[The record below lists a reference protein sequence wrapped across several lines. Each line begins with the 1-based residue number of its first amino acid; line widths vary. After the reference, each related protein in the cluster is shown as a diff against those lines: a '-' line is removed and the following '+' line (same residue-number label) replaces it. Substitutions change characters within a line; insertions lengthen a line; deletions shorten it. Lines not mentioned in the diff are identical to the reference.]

1 MTELLHSLSTQNEFV
16 ARHNGPDKQEQATM
30 LKTVNAESLDAL
42 IAQTVPAQIRLEAP
56 MQLAPAQSEADMLA
70 TMKSFAKLNQLKR
83 TFIGQGYYNTF
94 TPNVVLRNVMEN
106 RAGTPLTLLIS
117 QKSRKA
123 VLNRCLTISRW

>member
-94 TPNVVLRNVMEN
+94 TPNVILRNVMEN
-106 RAGTPLTLLIS
+106 PAGTPLTLLIS

>member
-94 TPNVVLRNVMEN
+94 TPNVILRNVMEN

>member
-83 TFIGQGYYNTF
+83 TFIGQGYYNT
-94 TPNVVLRNVMEN
+94 
-106 RAGTPLTLLIS
+106 
-117 QKSRKA
+117 
-123 VLNRCLTISRW
+123 

>member
-16 ARHNGPDKQEQATM
+16 ARHNGPDKREQSTM
-30 LKTVNAESLDAL
+30 LKTVNAESLHAL
-42 IAQTVPAQIRLEAP
+42 IAQTVPAQIRLEAL
-56 MQLAPAQSEADMLA
+56 MQLAPAQSEDDMLA

-94 TPNVVLRNVMEN
+94 TPNVILRNVMEN
-106 RAGTPLTLLIS
+106 LAGTPLTLFIS